1 MIAALERM
9 SIEEIMEIRDR
20 LKSGRTRYELVA
32 SATLSTETGRWLEQA
47 HAAMVEAYDAVLAR
61 RLS

>member
-9 SIEEIMEIRDR
+9 SIEEIIEIRDR
-20 LKSGRTRYELVA
+20 LKSGRTRFELVA
-32 SATLSTETGRWLEQA
+32 SATLSTETARWLEDV
-47 HAAMVEAYDAVLAR
+47 HAAMIETYDAVLAR